1 MVINDYVLEV
11 DVVIVDGDVFKL
23 IVDLYDVDFIG
34 VVFNVVV
41 FVVVGF
47 NVVLVVD
54 LVVDFVVGFVV
65 MSRGCVVFEFDIG
78 IVDDD
83 WFLVW
88 VWWFLNIEGIKLE
101 VYFCKKFNNIL

>member
-1 MVINDYVLEV
+1 MVINDYVLVV
-11 DVVIVDGDVFKL
+11 DVVVGDGDVFKL

-34 VVFNVVV
+34 VVFSVVV
-41 FVVVGF
+41 FVVDGF
-47 NVVLVVD
+47 NVVLIVD

-65 MSRGCVVFEFDIG
+65 MGKGCVVLEFDIV

-88 VWWFLNIEGIKLE
+88 VW
-101 VYFCKKFNNIL
+101 

>member
-1 MVINDYVLEV
+1 MVINDYVLVV
-11 DVVIVDGDVFKL
+11 DVVIGDDDVFEL

-41 FVVVGF
+41 CIVVDF
-47 NVVLVVD
+47 KVVLVVD
-54 LVVDFVVGFVV
+54 VVVDFVVGFVV
-65 MSRGCVVFEFDIG
+65 MGKGCVVLELDIV

-88 VWWFLNIEGIKLE
+88 VWWFLSREGLKLE
-101 VYFCKKFNNIL
+101 VY